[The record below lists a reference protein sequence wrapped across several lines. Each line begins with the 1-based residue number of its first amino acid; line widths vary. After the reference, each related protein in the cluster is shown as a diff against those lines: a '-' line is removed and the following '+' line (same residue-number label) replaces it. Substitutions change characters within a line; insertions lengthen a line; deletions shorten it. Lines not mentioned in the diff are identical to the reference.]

1 MNVKNLD
8 MKRIKYVLILSLT
21 IYTILSPDIHGQISK
36 QYSNTVSFI
45 VSPIE
50 QNGIGLGYS
59 YKCIY
64 ISGSRGTYKLPDS
77 GYLED
82 NYKFSAG
89 YVKKVDIDR
98 FKKICNLYSIG
109 LVYHLYGEAH
119 YKTLELSPSELFP
132 ISFEV
137 GAGAGIGRFSGVFR
151 FDPLKWEASIV
162 CGISF

>member
-1 MNVKNLD
+1 MNVKNID
-8 MKRIKYVLILSLT
+8 MKKISLCVILIVSALT
-21 IYTILSPDIHGQISK
+21 VQGQKGK
-36 QYSNTVSFI
+36 QYYNTVSFI